1 MEEFGHG
8 GGGEGAPS
16 GEELVGQAAEGVEVG
31 AVVDGGGAVELF
43 GGHEGGG
50 ADHGA
55 AGQVG
60 GLFGVAGDAEVEDF
74 GAVAVEEHDVGGF
87 DVAVHH
93 AFVVGF
99 GERVGDLGQDRYG
112 AADGESLRVAGG
124 DLGQVGAVQQL
135 HDQEQRPVAVVI
147 TVVGVD
153 VEQDRDAGVL
163 EAGGDLGLAAEP
175 CHRLLR
181 GAARGQC
188 FDCDGAV
195 EAQVVGPPHLAHA
208 AAAEGFVEP
217 VPSRQPPPAPHAPP
231 RRYPASS
238 PGMIYGSRVI
248 VQRCGRA
255 APAGLT

>member
-1 MEEFGHG
+1 
-8 GGGEGAPS
+8 
-16 GEELVGQAAEGVEVG
+16 GVEVG

-112 AADGESLRVAGG
+112 AADGESLGVAGG

-135 HDQEQRPVAVVI
+135 HDQEQGL
-147 TVVGVD
+147 VVGAG
-153 VEQDRDAGVL
+153 VEQHRDAGVL
-163 EAGGDLGLAAEP
+163 EA
-175 CHRLLR
+175 
-181 GAARGQC
+181 
-188 FDCDGAV
+188 
-195 EAQVVGPPHLAHA
+195 
-208 AAAEGFVEP
+208 
-217 VPSRQPPPAPHAPP
+217 
-231 RRYPASS
+231 
-238 PGMIYGSRVI
+238 
-248 VQRCGRA
+248 
-255 APAGLT
+255 